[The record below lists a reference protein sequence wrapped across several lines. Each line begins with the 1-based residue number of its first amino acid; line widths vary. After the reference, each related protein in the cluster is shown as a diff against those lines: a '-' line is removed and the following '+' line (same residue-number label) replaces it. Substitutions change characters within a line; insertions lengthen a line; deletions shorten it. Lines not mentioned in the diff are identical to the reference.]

1 MKPDPRAVASQ
12 HIHIF
17 RCLGN
22 LARGSLVNCHPHLP
36 PGGYDVGFG
45 MYHLTVHAPFA
56 TFEEA
61 REYALGIRR
70 MLEIVIRYDREDKP
84 VTHERSIETLQEV
97 DVFDGSS
104 AYVTIEHYLGKYQNI
119 IKGLRRCRYGWLA
132 RWDTRKA
139 WKEWRKRTLNDD
151 QWYAW
156 EGESKP
162 EGPKS
167 IILCVPPKG
176 DIYHLPDAP
185 TLEERLQK
193 FSAEHPEVPTC
204 YTIDPEYDLLVKA
217 GVDEWRAESV
227 LGLFNPQ
234 IEVVWNHD
242 VKHGGLDPRFA
253 EEAKA
258 IIRRCAEQAG
268 VKLDPI

>member
-1 MKPDPRAVASQ
+1 MTKPDPKAVASQ

-22 LARGSLVNCHPHLP
+22 LARGNLVRCHPHLP

-56 TFEEA
+56 TFKDA
-61 REYALGIRR
+61 HEYALGIRR
-70 MLEIVIRYDREDKP
+70 MLEIAIRYDREDKP
-84 VTHERSIETLQEV
+84 VTRDESLEDLREV
-97 DVFDGSS
+97 DVFSGTC
-104 AYVTIEHYLGKYQNI
+104 AYVTIEHHLGKYQRI
-119 IKGLRRCRYGWLA
+119 IGDLRRCRYGWLA

-139 WKEWRKRTLNDD
+139 WKEWDGRRG
-151 QWYAW
+151 WYAW
-156 EGESKP
+156 EGESNP

-167 IILCVPPKG
+167 IILVVPPKG

-193 FSAEHPEVPTC
+193 FSEEHPEVPAC
-204 YTIDPEYDLLVKA
+204 YTIDPEYDILVKA
-217 GVDEWRAESV
+217 GVEEWRAESV
-227 LGLFNPQ
+227 LGLFGPQ

-242 VKHGGLDPRFA
+242 VKDDPHFSK
-253 EEAKA
+253 EARA
-258 IIRRCAEQAG
+258 IIKRCAEQAG
-268 VKLDPI
+268 VKLEPCK